1 MVIDEHVFP
10 IQVTK
15 TALKRVSSLKAEGER
30 DMTALGHGERC
41 LDSLSSSFILR
52 HNPCQWEWRRS
63 VDTGEPFRVIV
74 IEKSNRRPESAYPTQ
89 FSAASESEIRGMSL
103 TFYTTGSESANGRI

>member
-1 MVIDEHVFP
+1 
-10 IQVTK
+10 
-15 TALKRVSSLKAEGER
+15 
-30 DMTALGHGERC
+30 
-41 LDSLSSSFILR
+41 
-52 HNPCQWEWRRS
+52 

-103 TFYTTGSESANGRI
+103 TFYSTGSESANGRI